1 MPSGQIGNYKYYT
14 LDDIQYMIY
23 NAQDHDT
30 EEEAWYAIKMNI
42 LDMVG
47 LIQQYA
53 SALNDYNFKYEDD
66 GR

>member
-1 MPSGQIGNYKYYT
+1 MLSGQIGRYKYYT

-23 NAQDHDT
+23 DAQDHDT

-42 LDMVG
+42 FDMAV
-47 LIQQYA
+47 LVKQYA
-53 SALNDYNFKYEDD
+53 DMLNDYDFRYEDD

>member
-1 MPSGQIGNYKYYT
+1 MPNGQIGNYKYYT

-23 NAQDHDT
+23 DAQNHDT

-42 LDMVG
+42 FDMAV
-47 LIQQYA
+47 LIKQYA
-53 SALNDYNFKYEDD
+53 DALSDYEFRYIDD